1 MRKFQN
7 TVAISK
13 YNFQRLPLWLAEKSL
28 WYHLWLAEKFPVG
41 TTNRHCVKY
50 VSSADNY
57 MFKINNRNTRTRCEM
72 FKVNFKDATVSIVNF
87 QQTNAGCENTNFLST
102 VFWYILRIA
111 KNTTFTKS
119 MSTLV
124 KEIMILQAFQEVIYM
139 KLVWMILFP
148 TEMTLSVQKYNSQH
162 SCVSIYVYT
171 VSSWASANKSVKFWF
186 LVIFQWGRFF
196 F

>member
-13 YNFQRLPLWLAEKSL
+13 YNFQRLPLWLAVKSL
-28 WYHLWLAEKFPVG
+28 WSHLWLAEKFPVG

-57 MFKINNRNTRTRCEM
+57 MFKVNNRNTKTRCEM

-87 QQTNAGCENTNFLST
+87 QQTNAGCENTNFLWT

-111 KNTTFTKS
+111 KNATFAKS
-119 MSTLV
+119 MSKLV

-148 TEMTLSVQKYNSQH
+148 TEITLCSEE
-162 SCVSIYVYT
+162 
-171 VSSWASANKSVKFWF
+171 
-186 LVIFQWGRFF
+186 
-196 F
+196 